1 MKNLFNKIKSG
12 LVRFRAAAV
21 VAIVTVVSSPL
32 AQAQTAPAGDVTT
45 IVTSAGGLL
54 TSIYPIV
61 LGAVSFGILISLVKM
76 VRRK

>member
-1 MKNLFNKIKSG
+1 VKTLKQKALAFFRQHRAKAMVAAGLALTTGAHASG
-12 LVRFRAAAV
+12 GGSDP
-21 VAIVTVVSSPL
+21 SS
-32 AQAQTAPAGDVTT
+32 
-45 IVTSAGGLL
+45 IVTSASTLL

>member
-1 MKNLFNKIKSG
+1 MKNFINNFSKF
-12 LVRFRAAAV
+12 VARNRAAAFLFV
-21 VAIVTVVSSPL
+21 VTLLSAPMAHATDPDVAGVVTD
-32 AQAQTAPAGDVTT
+32 AG
-45 IVTSAGGLL
+45 ALL